1 MIAENLVDDNT
12 KVITLVSGKGNET
25 DELVIKP
32 QLLLNATSEPILS
45 IGNVHHEILPTDKK
59 LTLSFGEDVA
69 LELTGR
75 GNYGMKPKEVKIETD
90 KSNSIFLTTEKDV
103 KSYNIVLECYKE
115 TGFKEE

>member
-1 MIAENLVDDNT
+1 MKIKYLHTMIRVKNIEKSKEFYCNLLGLKELRRKDSQEG
-12 KVITLVSGKGNET
+12 KYTLVFLAAPN
-25 DELVIKP
+25 
-32 QLLLNATSEPILS
+32 Q
-45 IGNVHHEILPTDKK
+45 
-59 LTLSFGEDVA
+59 EDVA

-90 KSNSIFLTTEKDV
+90 KSNSIFLTTEKDI

>member
-1 MIAENLVDDNT
+1 MP
-12 KVITLVSGKGNET
+12 
-25 DELVIKP
+25 P
-32 QLLLNATSEPILS
+32 QRQQAPMPKQQEPIVAPS
-45 IGNVHHEILPTDKK
+45 GVPSGTDKK